1 MNKIEANHVDFYYG
15 DFHALKTY
23 LYLSPKS
30 SCGIYRPVG
39 VREINILTAFQSN
52 E

>member
-15 DFHALKTY
+15 DFHALKNIS
-23 LYLSPKS
+23 LSRKS

>member
-23 LYLSPKS
+23 LYLSPKIKLWHLS
-30 SCGIYRPVG
+30 ARRGAGNQHSYGFSI
-39 VREINILTAFQSN
+39 E
-52 E
+52 

>member
-15 DFHALKTY
+15 DFHALKNIS
-23 LYLSPKS
+23 LSIP

>member
-15 DFHALKTY
+15 DFHALKNIS
-23 LYLSPKS
+23 LSIPENQ
-30 SCGIYRPVG
+30 